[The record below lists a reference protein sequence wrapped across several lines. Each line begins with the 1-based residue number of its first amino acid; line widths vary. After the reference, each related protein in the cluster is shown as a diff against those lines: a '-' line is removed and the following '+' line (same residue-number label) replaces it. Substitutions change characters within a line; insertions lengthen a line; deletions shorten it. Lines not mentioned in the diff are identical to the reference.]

1 MLISQPLKE
10 FGIFDLLQLHS
21 ELLKSPSHHF
31 SRPSAEIN
39 YLDVSGTVPQLQARR
54 SSKIHK
60 PCIFNIYHPE
70 IKTSV

>member
-10 FGIFDLLQLHS
+10 LCISDLLQLHC

-39 YLDVSGTVPQLQARR
+39 YLGVSGTVPQLQARR

>member
-1 MLISQPLKE
+1 MLLSQPLKE
-10 FGIFDLLQLHS
+10 FCIFDPLQPRS
-21 ELLKSPSHHF
+21 ELPKSPSHHF

-60 PCIFNIYHPE
+60 PRIFNIYHPE
-70 IKTSV
+70 INTSV